1 MNVGD
6 NMNKDTEQIRQWIND
21 NLVMQQEAMKITGQ
35 KKDAFNMSVK
45 TGNIVPFVEFGT
57 NRIIRLYL
65 RSDME
70 EYAKNKRK

>member
-1 MNVGD
+1 MNLGD
-6 NMNKDTEQIRQWIND
+6 NMDKDTEHIRQWIND
-21 NLVMQQEAMKITGQ
+21 NLVMQQGAMKITGQ

>member
-6 NMNKDTEQIRQWIND
+6 NMNNDTEHIRQWIND

-45 TGNIVPFVEFGT
+45 TGNLLPFVEFGT
-57 NRIIRLYL
+57 KRIIRLYL
-65 RSDME
+65 KSDLE
-70 EYAKNKRK
+70 KYAKNKRK